1 MSFASRRDFIKT
13 LSAAAAISAT
23 SFSPDVSASMTT
35 EDRLPLTEFC
45 VNREPLAKNSFYPL
59 PLTSIRPKGWLLKQ
73 LEIQAN
79 GLSGH
84 LDEFWPDVSTESGW
98 LGGNG
103 ESWERGPYFLDGLVP
118 LAYALQDERLIAKSK
133 RWLDWTL
140 DHQQPNGM
148 IGPTTNAD
156 WWPRMV
162 MLKVLTQYQ
171 EATADPRVV
180 PLMQRYF
187 TYQLRE
193 LPSRPLHDWSKYR
206 WQDAVASVVW
216 LYNRTGDSDL
226 LHLAKV
232 LHQQGYDW
240 HAQFENFA
248 YTSKMNAK
256 DPGFHDGTR
265 FPERAMQ
272 THGVNNAMALKSS
285 ALWWLVSRDESYRS
299 GVQQQLAA
307 LDTYHGIP
315 NGMFSADEHL
325 AGKNPSQGIELCAV
339 VEQMFSLEQVIAILG
354 DASLGDR
361 LEKIAYNALPGA
373 FTDDMW
379 AHQYD
384 QQPNQIQCSLS
395 QRPWTTNGPESNLYG
410 LEPNF
415 GCCTANMHQG
425 WPKLTSHLWMA
436 TANEGLAAVVY
447 APCVLNTKIRNVRVG
462 IEEQTGYPFDGNI
475 LLVVQPHR
483 DVQFALTLRVPA
495 WVAEPSIR
503 VNGRSVESVRS
514 GSFAVV
520 NREWKPGDRV
530 ELHFPMRPTVSRSYH
545 NSEVIERG
553 PVIYSLDISAE
564 WKKLKTRGMTA
575 DWEAYPKSAWN
586 YALDIDE
593 HTAGAAVELKGTSM
607 ERGVFTAEGAPI
619 RLKVNG
625 KKTPEW
631 QEESGCAGELPQSPT
646 TSTQPLET
654 LRLVPYGAAK
664 LRITAFPQLRD
675 LPAVAEDASHRT
687 SRKKQSS

>member
-13 LSAAAAISAT
+13 LSAAAAVSAT
-23 SFSPDVSASMTT
+23 NFGSDATVSMAA
-35 EDRLPLTEFC
+35 EDHLPLTEFR

-84 LDEFWPDVSTESGW
+84 LDEFWPDVNSQSGW
-98 LGGNG
+98 LGGSG

-118 LAYALQDERLIAKSK
+118 LAYALQDERLIAKNK
-133 RWLDWTL
+133 KWLDWIL

-148 IGPTTNAD
+148 IGPTRDDD

-187 TYQLRE
+187 AYQLRE
-193 LPSRPLHDWSKYR
+193 LPNRPLRDWGKYR
-206 WQDAVASVVW
+206 WQDEVASVVW
-216 LYNRTGDSDL
+216 LYNRFGDPDL
-226 LHLAKV
+226 LRLAQV

-248 YTSKMNAK
+248 YTSKMTAN
-256 DPGFHDGTR
+256 DLGLHEGTR
-265 FPERAMQ
+265 FPDRAMQ

-285 ALWWLVSRDESYRS
+285 ALWWLISKDPSFRS
-299 GVQQQLAA
+299 GVNQQLAA

-339 VEQMFSLEQVIAILG
+339 VENMFSIECAVAILG
-354 DASLGDR
+354 DPLLGDR

-384 QQPNQIQCSLS
+384 QQPNQIQCSLRP
-395 QRPWTTNGPESNLYG
+395 RPWTTNGPESNLYG

-425 WPKLTSHLWMA
+425 WPKLTSSLWMA
-436 TANEGLAAVVY
+436 SAEGGIAAVAY
-447 APCVLNTKIRNVRVG
+447 APCELNTKIRNVPLK
-462 IEEQTGYPFDGNI
+462 IEEETAYPFEGEI
-475 LLVVQPHR
+475 LLAVQPKR
-483 DVQFALTLRVPA
+483 SVQFPLSLRIPA
-495 WVAEPSIR
+495 WAAQASIR
-503 VNGRSVESVRS
+503 VNGKPIAAVRA
-514 GSFAVV
+514 GSFSVI
-520 NREWKPGDRV
+520 NREWKPHDRV

-545 NSEVIERG
+545 NSVVIERG
-553 PVIYSLDISAE
+553 PVIYSLDISTE

-575 DWEAYPKSAWN
+575 DWEAFPKSAWN

-593 HTAGAAVELKGTSM
+593 HTAGAAAELRGTSM
-607 ERGVFTAEGAPI
+607 ERGAFTAEGTSI
-619 RLKVNG
+619 RLEVKG
-625 KKTPEW
+625 KKIPQW
-631 QEESGCAGELPQSPT
+631 QEENGCAGELPQSPT
-646 TSTQPLET
+646 TSAQPLET

-664 LRITAFPQLRD
+664 LRITAFPELGS
-675 LPAVAEDASHRT
+675 PSG
-687 SRKKQSS
+687 SSGK

>member
-1 MSFASRRDFIKT
+1 MAFASRRDFLKT
-13 LSAAAAISAT
+13 LSVAAA
-23 SFSPDVSASMTT
+23 VSAS
-35 EDRLPLTEFC
+35 DLSSRLPFPMAAEDQIPLTDFC
-45 VNREPLAKNSFYPL
+45 MNREPLAKSSFYPL

-84 LDEFWPDVSTESGW
+84 LDEFWPDVGSESGW

-118 LAYALQDERLIAKSK
+118 LAYMLQDERLITKSK
-133 RWLDWTL
+133 KWVNWTL
-140 DHQQPNGM
+140 EHQQPNGM
-148 IGPTTNAD
+148 IGPTMNDD

-187 TYQLRE
+187 AYQLGE
-193 LPSRPLHDWSKYR
+193 LRNRPLRDWGKYR
-206 WQDAVASVVW
+206 WQDEVASVVW
-216 LYNRTGDSDL
+216 LYNRIGDPDL
-226 LHLAKV
+226 LRLAQV

-248 YTSKMNAK
+248 YTSKMNASEL
-256 DPGFHDGTR
+256 GLHEGAR
-265 FPERAMQ
+265 FPDRAMQ

-285 ALWWLVSRDESYRS
+285 ALWWLISKDSSYRS
-299 GVQQQLAA
+299 GVSQQLAA

-339 VEQMFSLEQVIAILG
+339 VENMFSLEYAMAILG
-354 DASLGDR
+354 DPLLGDR
-361 LEKIAYNALPGA
+361 LEKVAYNALPGT

-384 QQPNQIQCSLS
+384 QQPNQIQCSLR

-425 WPKLTSHLWMA
+425 WPKLTSNLWMA
-436 TANEGLAAVVY
+436 SAEGGVAAVAY
-447 APCVLNTKIRNVRVG
+447 APCELNTKIGNVQVT
-462 IEEQTGYPFDGNI
+462 IEQRTAYPFDGDI
-475 LLVVQPHR
+475 LLAIQPKR
-483 DVQFALTLRVPA
+483 PLRFPLSLRIPA
-495 WVAEPSIR
+495 WAAEPSIR
-503 VNGRSVESVRS
+503 VNGKLAAAVRA
-514 GSFAVV
+514 GTFAVI
-520 NREWKPGDRV
+520 NREWKPRDIV

-545 NSEVIERG
+545 NSVVIERG
-553 PVIYSLDISAE
+553 PVIYSLDISTE
-564 WKKLKTRGMTA
+564 WKKLKIRGMTA

-593 HTAGAAVELKGTSM
+593 HTAGAAAELKGTSM
-607 ERGVFTAEGAPI
+607 ERSVFTAEGAPI
-619 RLKVNG
+619 RLEVKG
-625 KKTPEW
+625 KKIPQW
-631 QEESGCAGELPQSPT
+631 QEENGCAGELPQSPT

-664 LRITAFPQLRD
+664 LRITAFPELGG
-675 LPAVAEDASHRT
+675 
-687 SRKKQSS
+687 SSGK

>member
-13 LSAAAAISAT
+13 LSAAAAVSAT
-23 SFSPDVSASMTT
+23 NFGSDATVSMAA
-35 EDRLPLTEFC
+35 EDHLPLTEFR
-45 VNREPLAKNSFYPL
+45 VNRKPLAKNSFYPL

-84 LDEFWPDVSTESGW
+84 LDEFWPDVNSQSGW
-98 LGGNG
+98 LGGSG

-133 RWLDWTL
+133 KWLDWIL

-148 IGPTTNAD
+148 IGPTRDDD

-187 TYQLRE
+187 AYQLRE
-193 LPSRPLHDWSKYR
+193 LPNRPLRDWGRYR
-206 WQDAVASVVW
+206 WQDEVASVVW
-216 LYNRTGDSDL
+216 LYNRVGDPDL
-226 LHLAKV
+226 LRLAQV

-248 YTSKMNAK
+248 YTSKMNASEL
-256 DPGFHDGTR
+256 GVHEGTR
-265 FPERAMQ
+265 FPDRAMQ

-285 ALWWLVSRDESYRS
+285 ALWWLISKDSSYRS
-299 GVQQQLAA
+299 GVSQQLAA

-339 VEQMFSLEQVIAILG
+339 VENMFSIECAVAILG
-354 DASLGDR
+354 DPLLGDR
-361 LEKIAYNALPGA
+361 LEKIAYNALPGT

-384 QQPNQIQCSLS
+384 QQPNQIQCSLR

-425 WPKLTSHLWMA
+425 WPKLTSSLWMA
-436 TANEGLAAVVY
+436 SAEGGIAAVAY
-447 APCVLNTKIRNVRVG
+447 APCELNTKIRNVPLK
-462 IEEQTGYPFDGNI
+462 IEEETAYPFEGEI
-475 LLVVQPHR
+475 LLAVQPKR
-483 DVQFALTLRVPA
+483 SVQFPLSLRIPA
-495 WVAEPSIR
+495 WAGQASIR
-503 VNGRSVESVRS
+503 VNGKPIAAVRA
-514 GSFAVV
+514 GSFAVID
-520 NREWKPGDRV
+520 REWKPRDRV
-530 ELHFPMRPTVSRSYH
+530 ELHFPMRPTISRSYH
-545 NSEVIERG
+545 NSVVIERG
-553 PVIYSLDISAE
+553 PVIYSLDISTE
-564 WKKLKTRGMTA
+564 WKKLKTRGMTS
-575 DWEAYPKSAWN
+575 DWEAFPKSAWN

-593 HTAGAAVELKGTSM
+593 HTAGAAAELRGTSM
-607 ERGVFTAEGAPI
+607 ERGAFTAEGTSI
-619 RLKVNG
+619 RLEVKA
-625 KKTPEW
+625 KKIPQW
-631 QEESGCAGELPQSPT
+631 QEENGCAGELPQSPT
-646 TSTQPLET
+646 TSAQPLET

-664 LRITAFPQLRD
+664 LRITAFPELGS
-675 LPAVAEDASHRT
+675 PSG
-687 SRKKQSS
+687 SSGK

>member
-13 LSAAAAISAT
+13 LSAAAAVSAT
-23 SFSPDVSASMTT
+23 NFGSDATVSMAA
-35 EDRLPLTEFC
+35 EDHLPLTEFR

-84 LDEFWPDVSTESGW
+84 LDEFWPDVNSQSGW
-98 LGGNG
+98 LGGSG

-133 RWLDWTL
+133 KWLDWIL

-148 IGPTTNAD
+148 IGPTRNDD

-193 LPSRPLHDWSKYR
+193 LPNRPLLDWGKYR
-206 WQDAVASVVW
+206 WQDEVASVVW

-226 LHLAKV
+226 LHLARV

-248 YTSKMNAK
+248 YTSKMNGK
-256 DPGFHDGTR
+256 ELGLNSGTR
-265 FPERAMQ
+265 FPDRAMQ

-285 ALWWLVSRDESYRS
+285 ALWWLLSRDESYRA
-299 GVQQQLAA
+299 GVQQQLAT

-339 VEQMFSLEQVIAILG
+339 VEQMFSLEQAIAILG

-395 QRPWTTNGPESNLYG
+395 QRPWTTNGPESNLFG

-436 TANEGLAAVVY
+436 TANGGLAAVVY
-447 APCVLNTKIRNVRVG
+447 APCELNTRIRNVLVS
-462 IEEQTGYPFDGNI
+462 IEEQTAYPFDGNI

-483 DVQFALTLRVPA
+483 HVQFPLTLRVPA

-514 GSFAVV
+514 GRFAVI

-530 ELHFPMRPTVSRSYH
+530 ELHFPMRPSISRSYH
-545 NSEVIERG
+545 NSVVIERG
-553 PVIYSLDISAE
+553 PVIYSLDISTE

-575 DWEAYPKSAWN
+575 DWEAYPKSTWN

-593 HTAGAAVELKGTSM
+593 HTAGVVAELKRTSV

-619 RLKVNG
+619 RLEVSG
-625 KKTPEW
+625 KKIPEW
-631 QEESGCAGELPQSPT
+631 QEENGCAGELPQSPT
-646 TSTQPLET
+646 TSTQPLEP

-664 LRITAFPQLRD
+664 LRITAFPELRD
-675 LPAVAEDASHRT
+675 PSG
-687 SRKKQSS
+687 SSGK

>member
-13 LSAAAAISAT
+13 LSAAAAVSAT
-23 SFSPDVSASMTT
+23 NFGSDATVSMAA
-35 EDRLPLTEFC
+35 EDHLPLTEFR

-84 LDEFWPDVSTESGW
+84 LDEFWPDVNSQSGW
-98 LGGNG
+98 LGGSG

-133 RWLDWTL
+133 KWLDWVL

-148 IGPTTNAD
+148 IGPTRDDD

-187 TYQLRE
+187 AYQLRE
-193 LPSRPLHDWSKYR
+193 LPNRPLRDWGKYR
-206 WQDAVASVVW
+206 WQDEVASLVW
-216 LYNRTGDSDL
+216 LYNRFGDPDL
-226 LHLAKV
+226 LRLAQV

-248 YTSKMNAK
+248 YTSKMTAK
-256 DPGFHDGTR
+256 DLGLHEGTR
-265 FPERAMQ
+265 FPDRAMQ

-285 ALWWLVSRDESYRS
+285 ALWWLISNDPSFRS
-299 GVQQQLAA
+299 GVNQQLAA

-325 AGKNPSQGIELCAV
+325 AGENPSQGIELCAV
-339 VEQMFSLEQVIAILG
+339 VENMFSIECAVAILG
-354 DASLGDR
+354 DPLLGDR

-384 QQPNQIQCSLS
+384 QQPNQIQCSLRP
-395 QRPWTTNGPESNLYG
+395 RPWTTNGPESNLYG

-425 WPKLTSHLWMA
+425 WPKLTSSLWMA
-436 TANEGLAAVVY
+436 SAEGGIAAVAY
-447 APCVLNTKIRNVRVG
+447 APCELNTKIRNVPLK
-462 IEEQTGYPFDGNI
+462 IEEETAYPFEGEI
-475 LLVVQPHR
+475 LLAVQPKR
-483 DVQFALTLRVPA
+483 SVQFPLSLRIPA
-495 WVAEPSIR
+495 WAAQASIR
-503 VNGRSVESVRS
+503 VNGKPIAAVRA
-514 GSFAVV
+514 GSFAVID
-520 NREWKPGDRV
+520 REWKPRDRV

-545 NSEVIERG
+545 NSVVIERG
-553 PVIYSLDISAE
+553 PVIYSLDISTE

-575 DWEAYPKSAWN
+575 DWEAFPKSAWN

-593 HTAGAAVELKGTSM
+593 HTAGAAAELRGTSM
-607 ERGVFTAEGAPI
+607 ERGAFTAEGTSI
-619 RLKVNG
+619 RLEVKG
-625 KKTPEW
+625 KKIPQW
-631 QEESGCAGELPQSPT
+631 QEENGCAGELPQSPT
-646 TSTQPLET
+646 TSAQPLET

-664 LRITAFPQLRD
+664 LRITAFPELGS
-675 LPAVAEDASHRT
+675 PSG
-687 SRKKQSS
+687 SSGK

>member
-13 LSAAAAISAT
+13 LSAAAAVSAT
-23 SFSPDVSASMTT
+23 NFGSDATVSMAA
-35 EDRLPLTEFC
+35 EDHLPLTEFR

-84 LDEFWPDVSTESGW
+84 LDEFWPDVNSQSGW
-98 LGGNG
+98 LGGSG

-133 RWLDWTL
+133 KWLDWIL

-148 IGPTTNAD
+148 IGPTRDDD

-187 TYQLRE
+187 AYQLRE
-193 LPSRPLHDWSKYR
+193 LPNRPLRDWGKYR
-206 WQDAVASVVW
+206 WQDEVASVVW
-216 LYNRTGDSDL
+216 LYNRFGDPDL
-226 LHLAKV
+226 LRLAQV

-248 YTSKMNAK
+248 YTSKMTAK
-256 DPGFHDGTR
+256 DLGLHEGTR
-265 FPERAMQ
+265 FPDRAMQ

-285 ALWWLVSRDESYRS
+285 ALWWLISNDPSFRS
-299 GVQQQLAA
+299 GVNQQLAA

-339 VEQMFSLEQVIAILG
+339 VENMFSIECAVAILG
-354 DASLGDR
+354 DPLLGDR

-384 QQPNQIQCSLS
+384 QQPNQIQCSLRP
-395 QRPWTTNGPESNLYG
+395 RPWTTNGPESNLYG

-425 WPKLTSHLWMA
+425 WPKLTSSLWMA
-436 TANEGLAAVVY
+436 SAEGGIAAVAY
-447 APCVLNTKIRNVRVG
+447 APCELNTKIRNVPLK
-462 IEEQTGYPFDGNI
+462 IEEETAYPFEGEI
-475 LLVVQPHR
+475 LLAVQPKR
-483 DVQFALTLRVPA
+483 SVQFPLSLRIPA
-495 WVAEPSIR
+495 WAAQASIR
-503 VNGRSVESVRS
+503 VNGKPIAAVRA
-514 GSFAVV
+514 GSFAVID
-520 NREWKPGDRV
+520 REWKPRDRV

-545 NSEVIERG
+545 NSVVIERG
-553 PVIYSLDISAE
+553 PVIYSLDISTE

-575 DWEAYPKSAWN
+575 DWEAFPKSAWN

-593 HTAGAAVELKGTSM
+593 HTAGAAAELRGTSM
-607 ERGVFTAEGAPI
+607 ERGAFTAEGTSI
-619 RLKVNG
+619 RLEVKG
-625 KKTPEW
+625 KKIPQW
-631 QEESGCAGELPQSPT
+631 QEENGCAGELPQSPT
-646 TSTQPLET
+646 TSAQPLET

-664 LRITAFPQLRD
+664 LRITAFPELGS
-675 LPAVAEDASHRT
+675 PSG
-687 SRKKQSS
+687 SSGK